1 MVVIKHREEEK
12 RHNYYKVTCDCGC
25 VFAFEESEF
34 ENTRAVGSK
43 IVFGAPGIIRCPD
56 CKKEHINGS
65 YSIVSIS
72 VEEYAKY
79 SGFTLKND
87 LGLKQCP
94 FCGSKWTQ
102 ARYINHPFDEHH
114 VYGGYRGE
122 CVDCG
127 VTTKAYK
134 TREEAVDAWNMRSCE
149 VKDE

>member
-12 RHNYYKVTCDCGC
+12 RRNYYKVTCDCGC
-25 VFAFEESEF
+25 VFAFEELEF
-34 ENTRAVGSK
+34 ENPKPISNG
-43 IVFGAPGIIRCPD
+43 IVFGAPCSIRCPD
-56 CKKEHINGS
+56 CRKKHINGS
-65 YSIVSIS
+65 NNIAQIS

-79 SGFTLKND
+79 SGFALKND
-87 LGLKQCP
+87 SGLKQCP

-122 CVDCG
+122 CTDCG

-149 VKDE
+149 G

>member
-12 RHNYYKVTCDCGC
+12 RRNYYKVTCDCGC

-34 ENTRAVGSK
+34 ENTRAIGGK
-43 IVFGAPGIIRCPD
+43 LVFGAPGIIRCPD
-56 CKKEHINGS
+56 CRKEHINGS

-102 ARYINHPFDEHH
+102 TRYINNSFDEHH

-149 VKDE
+149 VEDE

>member
-65 YSIVSIS
+65 CSIVSIS

-122 CVDCG
+122 CTDCG

-149 VKDE
+149 G